1 MIPSTHRQRI
11 PTLLPRRPRPMRHNR
26 QRMLRRG
33 LAGEGG
39 VGAEDVA
46 VVVAEERAVVA
57 AGDEAARTVGMYGLS
72 ATSQPHAAAAAG
84 PATAAGGAGATKGSR
99 QG

>member
-11 PTLLPRRPRPMRHNR
+11 PTLLTRLPRPMRRNR

-39 VGAEDVA
+39 AGAEGVAVGA
-46 VVVAEERAVVA
+46 AEGRAD
-57 AGDEAARTVGMYGLS
+57 DEAARTVGTYGLS

-84 PATAAGGAGATKGSR
+84 PATAADGAGATKGLR

>member
-11 PTLLPRRPRPMRHNR
+11 PTLLPRLLRLMRRNR

-33 LAGEGG
+33 LAAEGEGA
-39 VGAEDVA
+39 AEGVA
-46 VVVAEERAVVA
+46 VVVAD
-57 AGDEAARTVGMYGLS
+57 DEAARTVGTCGLS
-72 ATSQPHAAAAAG
+72 GTSPPHAAAAG
-84 PATAAGGAGATKGSR
+84 PATAAGGAGATKGLR

>member
-11 PTLLPRRPRPMRHNR
+11 PTLLPRLPRPMRRNR
-26 QRMLRRG
+26 QRMLRRVPV
-33 LAGEGG
+33 GEGEA
-39 VGAEDVA
+39 GAEGVA

-57 AGDEAARTVGMYGLS
+57 ADDEAARTVGTYGLS
-72 ATSQPHAAAAAG
+72 GTSPPHAAAAAG
-84 PATAAGGAGATKGSR
+84 PATAAGAGATKGLR